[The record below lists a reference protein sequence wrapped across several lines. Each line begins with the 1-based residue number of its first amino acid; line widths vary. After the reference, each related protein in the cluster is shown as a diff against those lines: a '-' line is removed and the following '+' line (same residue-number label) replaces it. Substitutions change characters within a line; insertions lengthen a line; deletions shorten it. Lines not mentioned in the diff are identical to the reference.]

1 MKTANFDHLENLR
14 ALKRWTLPDSYAG
27 AEWPEYFVFLGQ
39 SRDSSALERSNFECG
54 LRELG
59 GESETVFT
67 VRERHWA
74 VGWVEWIAI
83 HESDAEAIAA
93 ADEILCALDGYP
105 VLDESHF
112 SELEWAEAENYWE
125 SLPIRY
131 RVELCAEAGVSIFAA
146 RRDYIPSDD
155 SGYIFERCAGY

>member
-1 MKTANFDHLENLR
+1 MKNLEHLENLR
-14 ALKRWTLPDSYAG
+14 ALKRWTMPDSYWG
-27 AEWPEYFVFLGQ
+27 AEWPEYFVFIGQ
-39 SRDSSALERSNFECG
+39 SRDADALTRSNFECG
-54 LRELG
+54 LRALG
-59 GESETVFT
+59 GESDSVLV

-83 HESDAEAIAA
+83 HESNVEA
-93 ADEILCALDGYP
+93 ILCADEMACALADYP

-112 SELEWAEAENYWE
+112 SELESAEADQYWE
-125 SLPIRY
+125 SLRLRE

-155 SGYIFERCAGY
+155 SGFIYERCAGV

>member
-1 MKTANFDHLENLR
+1 MNETIENLR
-14 ALKRWTLPDSYAG
+14 ALKRWTIPDSYMG

-39 SRDSSALERSNFECG
+39 HRDSDALTRSNFECG

-59 GESETVFT
+59 GESETVIV

-83 HESDAEAIAA
+83 HESDERALKI
-93 ADEILCALDGYP
+93 ADEISCGLSDYP

-112 SELEWAEAENYWE
+112 SELEWTEAQNYWE
-125 SLPIRY
+125 SLSIRD
-131 RVELCAEAGVSIFAA
+131 RIELCAEAEISIFAA
-146 RRDYIPSDD
+146 RRDFIPSED
-155 SGYIFERCAGY
+155 SGFIYERCAVV